1 MLLKVKITDLAA
13 EPTVVND
20 DLIFRARNT
29 NVISLIC
36 EDEELQRVD
45 ISSSTVFFTVKPTI
59 STADASATLKKD
71 VTSHTSP
78 TAGETE
84 ITLTSTD
91 TSSLSGNYIYS
102 IKIKLSTGLIYTL
115 AEGTILFSQELATR
129 ES

>member
-1 MLLKVKITDLAA
+1 MKLKVIISNEAT

-20 DLIFRARNT
+20 DLVLRAKNT

-36 EDEELQRVD
+36 EDEALQRVD

-59 STADASATLKKD
+59 STVDASATLKKD
-71 VTSHTSP
+71 ITSHTAP

-115 AEGTILFSQELATR
+115 AEGTITFQQELATR